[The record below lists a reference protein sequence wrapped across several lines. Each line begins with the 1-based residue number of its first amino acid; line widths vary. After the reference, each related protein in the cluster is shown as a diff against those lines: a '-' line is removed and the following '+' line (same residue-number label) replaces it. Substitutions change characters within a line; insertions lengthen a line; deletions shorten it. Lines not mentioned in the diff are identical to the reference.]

1 MLIIILVCTI
11 IIVTALLLKKKG
23 YTDQTNSNK
32 SGQEQIDR
40 EMKEHITQIRISME
54 TETSLGNRL
63 RTIIDLIG
71 SFGVNKMNHINSILS
86 LLTTVHLPKE
96 YVLSSFKYGD
106 EGFGYEHIPYIHRF
120 DATTEWCPPENVNDK
135 SYIRGHRIPNDNY
148 ATGAY
153 KDEYLITGI
162 WGGYE
167 RIIDQ
172 VPSILPYFELTFSEV
187 GILDAW
193 VLYNLRDLLPKYWHA
208 NYGAKDFIYGIEK
221 IEKLFPENYNGNSCF
236 AGERNTVKDQVRS
249 LDLDELIPQVKIDG
263 DIATFTCA
271 YLNHFSGLYKMET
284 TFERVGNRVQIL
296 SQNEKC
302 LVLHRSNIMF

>member
-1 MLIIILVCTI
+1 M
-11 IIVTALLLKKKG
+11 
-23 YTDQTNSNK
+23 
-32 SGQEQIDR
+32 
-40 EMKEHITQIRISME
+40 
-54 TETSLGNRL
+54 
-63 RTIIDLIG
+63 
-71 SFGVNKMNHINSILS
+71 
-86 LLTTVHLPKE
+86 
-96 YVLSSFKYGD
+96 
-106 EGFGYEHIPYIHRF
+106 
-120 DATTEWCPPENVNDK
+120 
-135 SYIRGHRIPNDNY
+135 
-148 ATGAY
+148 
-153 KDEYLITGI
+153 
-162 WGGYE
+162 GGYE

-208 NYGAKDFIYGIEK
+208 QYGAKDFIYGIEK

-271 YLNHFSGLYKMET
+271 YWNHFSGLYKMET

>member
-1 MLIIILVCTI
+1 
-11 IIVTALLLKKKG
+11 
-23 YTDQTNSNK
+23 
-32 SGQEQIDR
+32 
-40 EMKEHITQIRISME
+40 MKEHITQIRISME

-162 WGGYE
+162 WGYE

-208 NYGAKDFIYGIEK
+208 KYGAKDFIYGIEK

-271 YLNHFSGLYKMET
+271 YWNHFSGLYKMET

>member
-1 MLIIILVCTI
+1 
-11 IIVTALLLKKKG
+11 
-23 YTDQTNSNK
+23 
-32 SGQEQIDR
+32 
-40 EMKEHITQIRISME
+40 MKEHITQIRISME

-135 SYIRGHRIPNDNY
+135 SYIRGHRTPNDNY

-162 WGGYE
+162 WGYE

-208 NYGAKDFIYGIEK
+208 KYGAKDFIYGIEK
-221 IEKLFPENYNGNSCF
+221 NREI
-236 AGERNTVKDQVRS
+236 
-249 LDLDELIPQVKIDG
+249 IP
-263 DIATFTCA
+263 
-271 YLNHFSGLYKMET
+271 
-284 TFERVGNRVQIL
+284 
-296 SQNEKC
+296 
-302 LVLHRSNIMF
+302 